1 MTIMFSF
8 NGGIFCNGFLQEKK
22 MGQRNRTAGKWGYLF
37 IKRAIDIVIAL
48 IALICMTPLFLLL
61 LVIYRFGQNRG
72 PLFYKQERV
81 GKNGRKFLIYKFRS
95 MVVGAE
101 ERLHQNPELY
111 QKYVENS
118 YKLPPEID
126 PRITKLGKFLR
137 KTSVDELPQFI
148 NILKGEMTLIG
159 PRPIIEEELQ
169 EYGDQVDKF
178 LSVTPGAMGYWQASG
193 RSNINYPRR
202 CDYEL
207 YYVDHASFLFDTKI
221 LFKNVM
227 SIFKGEGAY

>member
-8 NGGIFCNGFLQEKK
+8 NGGIFCNSFLQEKK
-22 MGQRNRTAGKWGYLF
+22 MGQRDRTEGKWGYLF

-48 IALICMTPLFLLL
+48 IALICMTPLF
-61 LVIYRFGQNRG
+61 
-72 PLFYKQERV
+72 YKQERV
-81 GKNGRKFLIYKFRS
+81 GKNGHKFLIYKFRS